1 MSGFF
6 FQSSGTPHNL
16 CKDTFETMVHM
27 VVEWGKNASMFEKTN
42 HWFISWIELVLGCP
56 CDWGYNE
63 NEDNGTYIYI
73 YIRLYKI

>member
-27 VVEWGKNASMFEKTN
+27 VVEWGKNASMFEKQTIGLFHGLN
-42 HWFISWIELVLGCP
+42 LFLVVHVIGDIMRMRIMEL
-56 CDWGYNE
+56 
-63 NEDNGTYIYI
+63 IYI
-73 YIRLYKI
+73 